1 MRLKLQIKGALTGRQ
16 HGTQKCMFMRILT
29 LWRKEKNITHLI
41 LLILWEQ
48 LEDIWVKQLNIK
60 ESLDL
65 QNITLGLFLGWSVL
79 SVVTDGW
86 KLVENFT
93 RFLKK

>member
-1 MRLKLQIKGALTGRQ
+1 MRLKLQIKEASTGRRL
-16 HGTQKCMFMRILT
+16 GTQKCMSMRILT
-29 LWRKEKNITHLI
+29 LWKKEKNFTHLI